1 MQGLLAGQK
10 NKHIS
15 YTKIQDMLLVKK
27 RLFSNL
33 KELADGIFKGD
44 RSSLARGITLG
55 IANKSRFCKLFK

>member
-1 MQGLLAGQK
+1 
-10 NKHIS
+10 
-15 YTKIQDMLLVKK
+15 MLLVKK